1 LGNSRLVETATLA
14 AFDAYYEEAASR
26 YHLPNPHDY
35 ENNPSWPDFVQVAV
49 LCVSR
54 GWDTSDY
61 IRKAMGGMGGRVRS
75 LLPSDLHKQ
84 GMARSYETYLQKDT
98 RTGSKA
104 RDEYKR
110 CVELLIQREMDGGD
124 EKPLLLS
131 PNTAFPAWFRVC
143 YPEAIDMD
151 IVNVWGETAKR
162 ELSASTDLIKFLR
175 ELDPDK
181 WERVR
186 RVLFFY
192 QDPEGGVQ

>member
-1 LGNSRLVETATLA
+1 M
-14 AFDAYYEEAASR
+14 
-26 YHLPNPHDY
+26 
-35 ENNPSWPDFVQVAV
+35 AV

-61 IRKAMGGMGGRVRS
+61 VRKAMGGMGGRTRGF
-75 LLPSDLHKQ
+75 LPADLHGQ
-84 GMARSYETYLQKDT
+84 VMVRSYEAYLRKGAA
-98 RTGSKA
+98 TGSTA
-104 RDEYKR
+104 RDEYRR

-143 YPEAIDMD
+143 YPETIDID
-151 IVNVWGETAKR
+151 LVNVWGEAAKR
-162 ELSASTDLIKFLR
+162 ELSASTGLIKFLR

-181 WERVR
+181 WERIR

-192 QDPEGGVQ
+192 QNPEKGGVQ